1 MITLQE
7 LQAVVGGSSGA
18 PPGGGPGPGMGPGPG
33 QQPPMPGDGPS
44 GGSGPPRQSG
54 PGPSGPIGAPPGG
67 GMPGPSPG
75 GGPSPPGSDG
85 GGDAGPPPGGCV
97 QCGRRR
103 LEILPGETE
112 NAKLHLQRRLE
123 GSSSTPPD
131 WGAVRRLQVPGSCC
145 PAPPGEQPSAGQ
157 LEAMALQS
165 TNDKPLQTG
174 SKVNACSFTE
184 FFDMGLGQC
193 VSGRC
198 RTPNTRPDSDRFCQP
213 IPDAE
218 LAGIDRTAP
227 VTDTLRLSGLPP
239 GFNMED
245 VLTGKS
251 RAEFDQEF
259 ARELA
264 EILNIPVSMIEV
276 QSIAEGSVVVN
287 FRIIQT
293 TEEDSADLVPAVVQM
308 SLSSV
313 RQNLNSVATAGSLL
327 SNTDSAH
334 GVSAPTA
341 SQRAQEYS
349 NEEALMQAF
358 DGSALEKVP
367 GRSIETSELYS
378 LSPISIGGRS
388 KANEYLPADRS
399 KPTQD
404 EKWEQPSKVD
414 IDVAIFITPV
424 HQKVEKYSLC
434 PVYAMYEDPVT
445 AMWQKDG
452 GYGGNFLANSP
463 EMMEFKNWRVPAD
476 RRVSVSDCDTYDYF
490 EELMKDK
497 AARSGQEFFAPD
509 NIYTSENLIN
519 QDFCLPD
526 EVWENTSCEEMTTL
540 QSSYRDQFRVS
551 CNRELFAS
559 SEMRYTVTMPLNDK
573 WIQAENRR
581 PGSVYKPEWIV
592 DTMQSYFFTWDATA
606 EETEKMFSDNAPAG
620 GDVQLSYD
628 ERLCAARDAKVPC
641 PVPVLYTGKTIFKG
655 EHSGNAR
662 KVLEKT
668 QVSLSHLPASS
679 PTLMPVLEIHLDIN
693 RTVALV
699 RRGRPQWWPTDEAK
713 LRDVLQCNVK
723 TYFAEHREECREIGV
738 DQQPVFP
745 FHVDLEEAM
754 GDVTSA
760 RDKSMTLQ
768 PGHAHIIDV
777 SVAVIPL
784 YAKDMFGS
792 VSIATFYIELE
803 AIRVYKQALGFKER
817 NEAQIRVKFRLS
829 EKAKALMRQPVMP
842 WATFLSQAGA
852 WFGIWG
858 IASVVLSGLY
868 STLKMWGDLGP
879 RDGELTMEEYQ
890 EQHTQK
896 VDLKKKRAARKI
908 KAQLEEEYKANG
920 LQISYQKV
928 YDLLVQPSSTTNL
941 RKRVLL
947 KDVLKGSDPLV
958 DLPEHVVSLLGEVRV
973 HMDDNYEEADDD
985 SEADEAMITEM
996 EEREK
1001 KQGSARCPMQ

>member
-1 MITLQE
+1 MITLEE
-7 LQAVVGGSSGA
+7 LKAEIQGDS
-18 PPGGGPGPGMGPGPG
+18 PPGGGGPGPGGPDDGGP
-33 QQPPMPGDGPS
+33 PPMPGDGPS
-44 GGSGPPRQSG
+44 GGSGPQRQSG
-54 PGPSGPIGAPPGG
+54 PSGPVGAPPGG
-67 GMPGPSPG
+67 EMPGPGDSG
-75 GGPSPPGSDG
+75 GGSPPPDGGSDG
-85 GGDAGPPPGGCV
+85 GGDEGKPPGGCV

-103 LEILPGETE
+103 LEILPAGETE
-112 NAKLHLQRRLE
+112 NAKLQLQRRLE
-123 GSSSTPPD
+123 GSGSTPID
-131 WGAVRRLQVPGSCC
+131 WGTVRRLQGNCC
-145 PAPPGEQPSAGQ
+145 PAPPGEQPSDQQ
-157 LEAMALQS
+157 LEAMAQQK
-165 TNDKPLQTG
+165 NDQPLQTG

-184 FFDMGLGQC
+184 FFDIELGQC

-218 LAGIDRTAP
+218 LAGIDPTAP

-239 GFNMED
+239 GFEMED

-251 RAEFDQEF
+251 RAEFDREF

-264 EILNIPVSMIEV
+264 DILNIPVSMIEV

-287 FRIIQT
+287 FRIIQP
-293 TEEDSADLVPAVVQM
+293 TEEDQESLDLVPAVVQM

-445 AMWQKDG
+445 AMWQKEG

-497 AARSGQEFFAPD
+497 AARSGREFFAPD

-540 QSSYRDQFRVS
+540 SSSYRDQFRVA

-606 EETEKMFSDNAPAG
+606 EETEKIFSDNAPAG

-628 ERLCAARDAKVPC
+628 ERLCAARDAKAPC

-668 QVSLSHLPASS
+668 QVALSHLPASS

-723 TYFAEHREECREIGV
+723 TYFAEHRERCREIGV

-745 FHVDLEEAM
+745 FHIDMEEAM

-896 VDLKKKRAARKI
+896 IEIKKKRAARKI

-920 LQISYQKV
+920 LQVSYQKV

-941 RKRVLL
+941 RQRVLL
-947 KDVLKGSDPLV
+947 KDVLKGADPLL
-958 DLPEHVVSLLGEVRV
+958 DLPDSVVSLLGEVRV
-973 HMDDNYEEADDD
+973 HMDPNFEEEDDD
-985 SEADEAMITEM
+985 SEEEMRMITEM
-996 EEREK
+996 EEKEK
-1001 KQGSARCPMQ
+1001 KQGPGRCPMQ